1 MPLVHI
7 LRDLKERTEAI
18 AEGARVSAANESE
31 TKEQIPS
38 APPVCIGRTLGTVEM
53 ICANM
58 PLVHVCR
65 IRKDGLNL

>member
-38 APPVCIGRTLGTVEM
+38 APPVLFRGWRDSSVGRAV
-53 ICANM
+53 
-58 PLVHVCR
+58 
-65 IRKDGLNL
+65 D